1 MQIRYNGL
9 LAPSAVIKLIV
20 IENLV
25 VVAAGRLF
33 VLEIITA
40 SI

>member
-1 MQIRYNGL
+1 VQTRYNGL

-20 IENLV
+20 IENLA

-33 VLEIITA
+33 VLEIIVI